1 MGSTS
6 ARFAMVLRQPWFERH
21 FKFDLPVAAAPGIL
35 ERLRGTPA
43 RLRHRLGTLPASILT
58 TQVGSHWSIQEHVG
72 HLGDVEPLWMARVED
87 LAAGRKTLQPADLEN
102 RRTYE
107 AHHNNRPLEDLIAA
121 FESSRVDLVG
131 QLEGADEA
139 DWLRSAIHP
148 RLQTPMRLLDLAF
161 FVAEHD
167 DHHLATISDILR
179 TLK

>member
-1 MGSTS
+1 MIPRT
-6 ARFAMVLRQPWFERH
+6 PWFERR
-21 FKFDLPVAAAPGIL
+21 FTFDLPVAAAPGLL
-35 ERLRGTPA
+35 ERLRGTAP
-43 RLRHRLGTLPASILT
+43 RLQHRLAAVPSTVLT
-58 TQVGSHWSIQEHVG
+58 TRVGAHWSIQENVG

-87 LAAGRKTLQPADLEN
+87 LAAGRKTLHPADLEN

-107 AHHNNRPLEDLIAA
+107 ANHNARPLTDLIST
-121 FESSRVDLVG
+121 FESARLELVG

-139 DWLRSAIHP
+139 DWLRSALHP

-179 TLK
+179 ALK